1 MAESEKFTGTPVE
14 KRLQRMQH
22 FWIPAEHAYN
32 QWAIQ
37 AKEDFNFYLGGENQW
52 SATDLETLKA
62 QNRPALT
69 FNHLLALV
77 NLVSGF
83 QRQNRADIKIFNRKG
98 GTRLIADILTKII
111 KHIEDNSYGD
121 YESSMAFLMGI
132 ITGRGFIAPNLDFDD
147 DVLNGDIIVQSHSPF
162 RVYPDPHAERYDNRD
177 AMFIFNTSWLPKSRI
192 ELAFPEKV
200 KELEALGSV
209 GGAEREILTISEG
222 DKYHD
227 ADGTNSAIS
236 QIEKYRY
243 RVKQCWWKKFETQ
256 KFLIGIESG
265 KVRRVDM
272 PEAKIKKL
280 IEQNQSLRF
289 MKRVRPVLNLTTYVG
304 NVELEHQEDPLNG
317 IIQLPII
324 PFYAYKVEH
333 ENFGIITQLKDA
345 QREINKR
352 LSQALHHLNQSA
364 NSGWVGDEDAL
375 PPDGWDQL
383 ENFGAKPGT
392 ILKLKKGTKLER
404 MHPSP
409 ISDGH
414 LVLAQSG
421 KQNIRDI
428 SGVNPDLAGV
438 PSSKQ
443 ESGVLAEL
451 RRAQGLTALESIF
464 DNFRHTKQ
472 ILGNLYVDMIQKTD
486 AYSQEEML
494 NMVVDDQGMEPN
506 LKAELEKRGIEQ
518 IKKDL
523 SIGKYKVVVGRAAN
537 SPTVR
542 ARNFQI
548 MVELA
553 TKGGVQIPPEM
564 LLDASD
570 LPNKEQLME
579 AIKNQPKPVVGG
591 GGAT

>member
-1 MAESEKFTGTPVE
+1 MSIEKELTGSPKE
-14 KRLQRMQH
+14 KRLQRMAH
-22 FWIPAEHAYN
+22 FWEPAEHAHN
-32 QWAIQ
+32 DWAQ
-37 AKEDFNFYLGGENQW
+37 VAREDFNFYLGGDHQW
-52 SATDLETLKA
+52 DSKDLSILRS

-83 QRQNRADIKIFNRKG
+83 QRQNRSDIKIYNRKG
-98 GTRLIADILTKII
+98 GSRIVADILTKII

-121 YESSMAFLMGI
+121 HESSMAFLMGI
-132 ITGRGFIAPNLDFDD
+132 ITGRGYIAPNLDFDD

-162 RVYPDPHAERYDNRD
+162 KIYPDPHAERYDNRD
-177 AMFIFNTSWLPKSRI
+177 GMFIFNTSWLPKSRI
-192 ELAFPEKV
+192 ELAFPDKAN
-200 KELEALGSV
+200 ELEGLANV
-209 GGAEREILTISEG
+209 PDAEKQMITIGEG
-222 DKYHD
+222 NTYHD
-227 ADGTNSAIS
+227 TSGTNTAIS

-243 RVKQCWWKKFETQ
+243 RVKQCWWKEFEVQ

-272 PEAKIKKL
+272 PEQKLKKL
-280 IEQNQSLRF
+280 VEQNKNIRF

-304 NVELEHQEDPLNG
+304 DVELEHKRDPLNG
-317 IIQLPII
+317 ITTLPIV
-324 PFYAYKVEH
+324 PFYAYRVEH

-352 LSQALHHLNQSA
+352 MSQALHHLNQSA
-364 NSGWVGDEDAL
+364 NSGWIADDDAL
-375 PPDGWDQL
+375 KPDQWDDL
-383 ENFGAKPGT
+383 ANFGSKPGF
-392 ILKLKKGTKLER
+392 ILKKKPKSVLER
-404 MHPSP
+404 IHPSP
-409 ISDGH
+409 ISDAH
-414 LVLAQSG
+414 LVLAQAG

-486 AYSQEEML
+486 AYSQQEMID
-494 NMVVDDQGMEPN
+494 MVVADQGNEPK
-506 LKAELEKRGIEQ
+506 LIAELQKIGIEQ
-518 IKKDL
+518 IKKDMT
-523 SIGKYKVVVGRAAN
+523 IGKYKVVVGRAAN

-542 ARNFQI
+542 ARNFQV
-548 MVELA
+548 MVDLV
-553 TKGGVQIPPEM
+553 TKGGVQVPPEM

-570 LPNKEQLME
+570 LPNKEELKE
-579 AIKNQPKPVVGG
+579 AMRNQPAAAAGG